1 MLVRSA
7 SQTSRKEL
15 ARGVFDTFNNNM
27 MIIINRED
35 LFSALSPESG
45 AQSAFATNAGLIHD
59 VTDTGNWAQ
68 NGSTHSY
75 VFATFTRRF
84 LTSRTTYQEEKLL

>member
-35 LFSALSPESG
+35 LFSALSP
-45 AQSAFATNAGLIHD
+45 
-59 VTDTGNWAQ
+59 
-68 NGSTHSY
+68 
-75 VFATFTRRF
+75 
-84 LTSRTTYQEEKLL
+84 